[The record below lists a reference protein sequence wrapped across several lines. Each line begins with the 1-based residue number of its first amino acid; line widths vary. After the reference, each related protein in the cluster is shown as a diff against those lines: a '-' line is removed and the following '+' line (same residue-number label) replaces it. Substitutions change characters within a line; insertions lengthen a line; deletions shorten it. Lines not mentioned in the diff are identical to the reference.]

1 MLEKLA
7 AVEKRYEELNALMA
21 QPEVAV
27 DPERLQS
34 LAKEQAAISDLVAKY
49 RGYKKL
55 SHELE
60 QTRSLMKEGGEMAA
74 LAKEEIEAL
83 EARLE
88 DLNREIGVALLPK
101 DVNDKK
107 DVIVE
112 IRAGA
117 GGDEA
122 ALFAADLFRMYTRYA
137 ESKRW
142 QVDVIDS
149 NQSGTGGFKEIVFE
163 VNGRGAYSRL
173 KYERGVHRVQRVP
186 ITEASGRIHTST
198 ATVAVLPEAEEVE
211 VEISPDDLKVDTF
224 RASGHGGQ
232 HVNKVASAVRI
243 THLPT
248 GIMATCQDE
257 RSQGRNRMRAM
268 AVLRARILD
277 QERRRQEQELARER
291 RAQVGSGERSEK
303 IRTYNFPQGRVSDHR
318 IGLTLHNLENILEGE
333 LDSLIDALVTDAQTK
348 LLEE

>member
-34 LAKEQAAISDLVAKY
+34 LAKEQAAIADLVAKY
-49 RGYKKL
+49 REFKKL

-88 DLNREIGVALLPK
+88 DLSREIGFALLPK

-163 VNGRGAYSRL
+163 VNGKGAYSRL

-348 LLEE
+348 RLEE